1 MQIIFPIITKRGLY
15 VKITSCINL
24 TVSDSL
30 KTTLTWLINT
40 LSGSDSVGED

>member
-1 MQIIFPIITKRGLY
+1 MITLY
-15 VKITSCINL
+15 ANLLLQTGKLTRSLKTL